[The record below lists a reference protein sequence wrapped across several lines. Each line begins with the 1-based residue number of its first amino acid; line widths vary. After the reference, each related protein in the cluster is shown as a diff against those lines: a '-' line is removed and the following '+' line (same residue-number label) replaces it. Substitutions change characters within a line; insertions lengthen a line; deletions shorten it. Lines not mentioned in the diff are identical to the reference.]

1 MIVAGGCNSRSNL
14 WSSAEL
20 YNSTTETW
28 CTLPRMHKPRKLCS
42 GVFIDCK
49 FYVIGG
55 VGIGNPSA
63 SNGTNLKV
71 FTCEE
76 VYDLRT
82 GT

>member
-1 MIVAGGCNSRSNL
+1 MAGGCDSKGNL
-14 WSSAEL
+14 LSSAEL
-20 YNSTTETW
+20 YNSTTESW